1 MRDHRKLKVF
11 QEADELVLTV
21 YQVTAHFPKE
31 ELFGL
36 TSQMRRAAVSIV
48 SNIVEGCARQTLS
61 DYIHFLDMAFGS
73 ARELAYQSS
82 LALRLKY
89 MPPESG
95 NALEDKCEETCRMLS
110 GLSRSLRAK
119 KNSGEFV

>member
-11 QEADELVLTV
+11 QEADELALDV
-21 YQVTAHFPKE
+21 YQITAHFPKE

-36 TSQMRRAAVSIV
+36 TSQMRRASVSIV

-61 DYIHFLDMAFGS
+61 DYLHFLDMAFAS
-73 ARELAYQSS
+73 ARELAYQCS
-82 LALRLKY
+82 LAFRLKY
-89 MPPESG
+89 MSKECG
-95 NALEDKCEETCRMLS
+95 QNLEYKCEEVCKMLC
-110 GLSRSLRAK
+110 GLTRSLRAK